1 MLGTV
6 FRNII
11 CRYMSLYMI
20 DGDKRFFV
28 CIGKSLCE
36 IYADKQRPI
45 SPGYAVTAIASSSFT
60 DSPASL
66 SASDV
71 ILDIISQ
78 CALLAISGTT
88 PP

>member
-36 IYADKQRPI
+36 IYADKQRPDKSGI
-45 SPGYAVTAIASSSFT
+45 RRYGYRVKFFYGQSRFA
-60 DSPASL
+60 
-66 SASDV
+66 
-71 ILDIISQ
+71 Q
-78 CALLAISGTT
+78 CVRCYFGY
-88 PP
+88 